1 MSVKVYNNPMINE
14 VKEKKRRGQLKAM
27 LDSMVEGVIVLDTSG
42 KLTLVNKTFEEIF
55 KIKEEQ
61 VLEHALIEAVRNP
74 ELDSFL
80 KEALETQRT
89 REIELEMITPVER
102 VFKIRAAFF
111 GKEEEGKKGL
121 IAVFYDVTEIRKLE
135 RSKTDFV
142 ANVSHELRTPLASIK
157 GFTET
162 LLDGALED
170 KENNR
175 KFLLI
180 IQENVSRLDR
190 LISDIL
196 ELSKMESSPLKPEK
210 DFFDI
215 KEAVDKAVEILR
227 PNSKKK
233 NIKIEI
239 KITEKF
245 PRVYANKDMLE
256 QVFINL
262 LDNALKFNKT
272 KGSVIVE
279 AEETP
284 AGIKVSVKDTGLG
297 IPEEDH
303 PKIFERFYRVDKGR
317 SRELGGTGLGLA
329 IVKHIIELHGGTV
342 GMESKINEGSEFYFI
357 LPKE

>member
-1 MSVKVYNNPMINE
+1 MVDEI
-14 VKEKKRRGQLKAM
+14 KEKKRRGQLKAM

-42 KLTLVNKTFEEIF
+42 KLTLVNRAFEEIF
-55 KIKEEQ
+55 GIKEEQ
-61 VLEHALIEAVRNP
+61 VSEHSFIEAVRNP

-80 KEALETQRT
+80 KDVLETQRT

-102 VFKIRAAFF
+102 VFKIRATFF

-175 KFLLI
+175 KFLGI
-180 IQENVSRLDR
+180 IQENVNRLDR

-196 ELSKMESSPLKPEK
+196 ELSKMESARLKPVK
-210 DFFDI
+210 DFFKIND
-215 KEAVDKAVEILR
+215 AVLKAVEMLG
-227 PNSKKK
+227 PGSKKK

-239 KITEKF
+239 KIPENF
-245 PRVYANKDMLE
+245 PQIYANKDMLE

-262 LDNALKFNKT
+262 MDNAVKFNKEG
-272 KGSVIVE
+272 GSVTVE
-279 AEETP
+279 ALETP
-284 AGIKVSVKDTGLG
+284 AGVKVSVKDTGLG
-297 IPEEDH
+297 IPKEDH
-303 PKIFERFYRVDKGR
+303 ARIFERFYRVDKGR

-329 IVKHIIELHGGTV
+329 IVKHIIELHDGTV
-342 GMESKINEGSEFYFI
+342 GVESEINEGTTFI
-357 LPKE
+357 FTIPKE